1 MNESLPIVITVA
13 DVMVY
18 MIPIVAISGAFI
30 AGIVAMIL
38 ASKAKDRVHRERMFM
53 AEKGI
58 DIPRE
63 LYGGAQQKK
72 PRDYRTSRIW
82 LIVLGVLMVVIG
94 VGVMITIGIQEG
106 MDEGVSGVIVIFIG
120 IGFLIAERMI
130 RRIAIGSNGPAE

>member
-1 MNESLPIVITVA
+1 VNESLPIIITVS

-58 DIPRE
+58 EIPRQ
-63 LYGGAQQKK
+63 LYGGGREKG
-72 PRDYRTSRIW
+72 PRDYRTSRVW
-82 LIVLGVLMVVIG
+82 LIVLGVLMIVIG
-94 VGVMITIGIQEG
+94 IGVMITVGIQEG
-106 MDEGVSGVIVIFIG
+106 MREGVSGVIVIFIG
-120 IGFLIAERMI
+120 IGFLLAERMI
-130 RRIAIGSNGPAE
+130 RRIVIGSNGPVD